1 MVMKQ
6 SINREVIMAI
16 IFFTMAELMIV
27 LGIIGQ
33 TFELFGLAA
42 MYAIPIVIC
51 YISAKEKLKH
61 P

>member
-1 MVMKQ
+1 MNYK
-6 SINREVIMAI
+6 SINREFILATV
-16 IFFTMAELMIV
+16 FFTMAELMIV

-42 MYAIPIVIC
+42 MYAIPIFIC
-51 YISAKEKLKH
+51 YISAREKFKH